1 MRSLNTKLTLVY
13 TILGLAGLLLTLAF
27 FYYASSTGIYQG
39 AENRVDLLSD
49 EIIYSI
55 EILSAQD
62 DVFSMQ
68 RLVEKSSTLE
78 GIVRIIVVD
87 TQQKIL
93 AHTDKS
99 LVGQSLASPL
109 VDEVFLQRSK
119 TSQTIEDHII
129 IVTPL
134 HGQAYT
140 NEFHNITG
148 ALWVEIDVSRSL
160 AQLQQTFGLV
170 TLAALAI
177 LLPFY
182 IAQYFTIKKV
192 IIDRLRDVETGIVH
206 SMQSKEGPAVMVAK
220 SFGSE
225 DEINTLA
232 QTYNYLFTSLQDSKK
247 KLEAERDFA
256 LRIMESMG
264 EGLTITNARGSFE
277 YVNPAYAGFL
287 GLPPQEVIGK
297 SPDEFMPAE
306 DRQGMTKEWENR
318 RTGKSSVYETRLLK
332 RDGGEIRVLI
342 SAVPRFTDGE
352 FSGSIA
358 VITDISQRARIEQMT
373 ASLQRKLTFE
383 ELTAHLAATFM
394 NMPSGELGDAIQE
407 TLGKLGELFGV
418 DRTYIFEFSPNGE
431 SMSNTYEWCAAG
443 ISPQIENLQ
452 NLPSEIL
459 PWWMDLLKKGETI
472 NVPRVSEMPPEAATE
487 QQILAEQDIQSALV
501 TPIHSDNE
509 LFGFLGLDSVVRER
523 QWSKDEIQ
531 FLQVLMGIV
540 MNTITRQRAEEKL
553 RESESRNRA
562 FLDAIPDLIF
572 RIDDS
577 GNFLD
582 FRSGE
587 DGNLYVSPETIIG
600 SRVEDIL
607 PPEIARSTMNAIQTA
622 LETNTPQKFE
632 YKMENAAK
640 TMTYDAHIVPAS
652 PKEVII
658 VSHDISERAR
668 LEQMKTDFINRASHE
683 LRTPLTTAILMADLL
698 EGDNT
703 EQERRQFIDIL
714 KQELKRQRFLLD
726 DLLVAGR
733 IESKRFQVH
742 LSEVEIPP
750 VIEEAIS
757 SVKPQADARQ
767 LEIQT
772 HAEDSLPL
780 ANTDRQALLQVLL
793 NLLSNA
799 IKFSTPN
806 NTIEIHARRAGG
818 SLLIAVKDHG
828 MGIPAADLPH
838 ISGRFFRAQN
848 ATEFEIPGTGIG
860 LYIIREILDV
870 LGGRMEI
877 ESVEKKGTTVSVFLP
892 LPDGKEGLATHE

>member
-1 MRSLNTKLTLVY
+1 MRSLKVKLTVVY
-13 TILGLAGLLLTLAF
+13 SALGLTGLLLTLVF

-39 AENRVDLLSD
+39 AESRVNLLSD

-55 EILSAQD
+55 EIISAQG

-93 AHTDKS
+93 AHTDKN
-99 LVGQSLASPL
+99 LVGQTLAAPL

-119 TSQTIEDHII
+119 TSQSMENRVI

-134 HGQAYT
+134 HGQSYT
-140 NEFHNITG
+140 KEFHNITG
-148 ALWVEIDVSRSL
+148 ALWVEIDISRSL
-160 AQLQQTFGLV
+160 AQLQQAFVLV
-170 TLAALAI
+170 TLASLAI

-182 IAQYFTIKKV
+182 IAQYFTVKKV
-192 IIDRLRDVETGIVH
+192 IIDRLRNVEEGIVR
-206 SMQSKEGPAVMVAK
+206 STQLDTVPSVTVAT

-232 QTYNYLFTSLQDSKK
+232 QTYNDLLISLRESQKTLKS
-247 KLEAERDFA
+247 ERDFA
-256 LRIMESMG
+256 LHIMESMG
-264 EGLTITNARGSFE
+264 EGLTTTNANGLFE
-277 YVNPAYAGFL
+277 YVNPAYAKFL
-287 GLPPQEVIGK
+287 GIPPQELVGK
-297 SPDEFMPAE
+297 SPDEFLPPG
-306 DRQGMTKEWENR
+306 DRQGMAKEWENR
-318 RTGKSSVYETRLLK
+318 RTGKSSSYETRLLK
-332 RDGGEIRVLI
+332 RDGSEMSVLI

-358 VITDISQRARIEQMT
+358 VITDISQRARIEQIT
-373 ASLQRKLTFE
+373 SSLQRKLTFE

-394 NMPSGELGDAIQE
+394 NMPSSEIGDAIQK

-431 SMSNTYEWCAAG
+431 AMNNTYEWCAEG
-443 ISPQIENLQ
+443 ISPQIDNLQ
-452 NLPSEIL
+452 NLPAEIF
-459 PWWMDLLKKGETI
+459 PWWVNLLQKGETI
-472 NVPRVSEMPPEAATE
+472 NVPRVSDMPPEAATE
-487 QQILAEQDIQSALV
+487 QKILAEQDIQSVLV
-501 TPIHSDNE
+501 APIHSDNE

-523 QWSKDEIQ
+523 QWAKDEIQ
-531 FLQVLMGIV
+531 FLRVLMGIV

-577 GNFLD
+577 GTFLD
-582 FRSGE
+582 FRAGE
-587 DGNLYVSPETIIG
+587 DKNLYVPSETIIG

-714 KQELKRQRFLLD
+714 KQELKRQRFLLN

-806 NTIEIHARRAGG
+806 NTIEIHARRAGD

-828 MGIPAADLPH
+828 VGIPAQDLPH
-838 ISGRFFRAQN
+838 IASRFFRAQN
-848 ATEFEIPGTGIG
+848 ATELEIPGTGIG
-860 LYIIREILDV
+860 MYIIREILDA

-877 ESVEKKGTTVSVFLP
+877 ESVEKQGTTVSIFLP
-892 LPDGKEGLATHE
+892 IPAP

>member
-1 MRSLNTKLTLVY
+1 VRSLNTKLTLVY
-13 TILGLAGLLLTLAF
+13 TTLGLAGFLLTLIF
-27 FYYASSTGIYQG
+27 LYYASSMGIYQG
-39 AENRVDLLSD
+39 AENRIDLLSD

-55 EILSAQD
+55 EILSSQG

-93 AHTDKS
+93 AHTDKK

-119 TSQTIEDHII
+119 TSQTMENRVI
-129 IVTPL
+129 IVAPL

-140 NEFHNITG
+140 KEFHNITG
-148 ALWVEIDVSRSL
+148 ALWVETDISQSI
-160 AQLQQTFGLV
+160 AQLQQIFGAV
-170 TLAALAI
+170 TLASLII

-182 IAQYFTIKKV
+182 IAQYFTVKKV

-206 SMQSKEGPAVMVAK
+206 SMQTKDAPAVMVAK

-264 EGLTITNARGSFE
+264 EGLTITNAEGRFE

-297 SPDEFMPAE
+297 SPDEFMPTA
-306 DRQGMTKEWENR
+306 DRQDMGKEWETR
-318 RTGKSSVYETRLLK
+318 RQGKSSSYETRLIK
-332 RDGGEIRVLI
+332 RDGSEMSVLI

-394 NMPSGELGDAIQE
+394 NMPSSEIGGAIQE
-407 TLGKLGELFGV
+407 TLGELGELFEV

-431 SMSNTYEWCAAG
+431 LMNNTYEWCATG
-443 ISPQIENLQ
+443 ISAQIENLQ

-459 PWWMDLLKKGETI
+459 PWWMNLLKKGETI

-487 QQILAEQDIQSALV
+487 RQILAEQGIQSVLV

-577 GNFLD
+577 GIFLD
-582 FRSGE
+582 FRAGE
-587 DGNLYVSPETIIG
+587 YKDLYVSPETIIG
-600 SRVEDIL
+600 SSVDSIL
-607 PPEIARSTMNAIQTA
+607 PPEIARATMTAIHTA
-622 LETNTPQKFE
+622 LETNKPQKFE
-632 YKMENAAK
+632 YKIQTISE
-640 TMTYDAHIVPAS
+640 TLTYDAHVVPS
-652 PKEVII
+652 SQKEVI
-658 VSHDISERAR
+658 VVAHDISERAV

-698 EGDNT
+698 EGENT
-703 EQERRQFIDIL
+703 EQDRQQFIDIL
-714 KQELKRQRFLLD
+714 KQELKRQRILLD

-742 LSEVEIPP
+742 LSEVEIQP
-750 VIEEAIS
+750 VIEEAVS
-757 SVKPQADARQ
+757 SVRPQADARQ
-767 LEIQT
+767 LEIQVK
-772 HAEDSLPL
+772 AEDSLPM

-806 NTIEIHARRAGG
+806 NAIEIHARRLEDA
-818 SLLIAVKDHG
+818 LLIAVKDHG
-828 MGIPAADLPH
+828 MGIPAADLPY

-848 ATEFEIPGTGIG
+848 ATELEIPGTGIG
-860 LYIIREILDV
+860 LYIIKEILDV
-870 LGGRMEI
+870 LGGWMEI

-892 LPDGKEGLATHE
+892 LPS